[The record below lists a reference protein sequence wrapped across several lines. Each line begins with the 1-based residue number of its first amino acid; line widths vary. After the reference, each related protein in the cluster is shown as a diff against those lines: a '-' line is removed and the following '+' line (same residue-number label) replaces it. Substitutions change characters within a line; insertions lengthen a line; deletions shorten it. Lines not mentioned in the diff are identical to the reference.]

1 MVKGTKGST
10 VRGVKDPSILTIK
23 QRVIQVTAPT
33 NSIRLLE
40 EGGGVGWDLL
50 GQSPAPLHKATCRD
64 DAIFSQRSRWDK
76 TVGLEWLGV
85 KTMAQQKV
93 TENCHYLPMKICT
106 CTLVKR
112 TYIQ

>member
-40 EGGGVGWDLL
+40 EGGGAGWDPL
-50 GQSPAPLHKATCRD
+50 GQSPAPFISPFAETMLSCPNEVVGINPSESSGSVSKPWQSKRSLKADT
-64 DAIFSQRSRWDK
+64 S
-76 TVGLEWLGV
+76 
-85 KTMAQQKV
+85 
-93 TENCHYLPMKICT
+93 YL
-106 CTLVKR
+106 
-112 TYIQ
+112 